1 MLREQGKR
9 QEWRDLGASRKGD
22 ETVSGEGESS
32 TLSALLDE
40 ITSHLFLTGTPGVGE
55 HQVSGW
61 LQRVAQEFEAL
72 QARNREL
79 TARVAE
85 LERELGH
92 RRQVTEE
99 ELLAELP
106 GRTARVLR
114 SAQEVG
120 EEIVQRAKE
129 HSGALAQEAGR
140 HAAEIRRRAEAE
152 AQNILRRAET
162 DAQAQL
168 NAARSSGRDIVM
180 QARELR
186 HRTLAD
192 LNERRVALE
201 QEVER
206 LQTGR
211 DRLLEAYVAIKRT
224 FDEATS
230 SFSRDDLTGVD
241 PAPHPPRPGPGDR
254 DRQERR
260 GHNGDQPPPDAG
272 RAAAPAENGRRP
284 AAGPPSR
291 YTVRVSP
298 STDQP
303 TSRTVEEWSRMLGT

>member
-1 MLREQGKR
+1 M
-9 QEWRDLGASRKGD
+9 
-22 ETVSGEGESS
+22 SGEGESS

-55 HQVSGW
+55 HQVWGW
-61 LQRVAQEFEAL
+61 LQRVSQEFEAL
-72 QARNREL
+72 RVRNRKL

-85 LERELGH
+85 LERNLGD
-92 RRQVTEE
+92 RRHVTEE

-129 HSGALAQEAGR
+129 HSGALAQEAGQN
-140 HAAEIRRRAEAE
+140 AAEIRRRAEGE
-152 AQNILRRAET
+152 AQNILRRAEM

-186 HRTLAD
+186 DRTLSD

-206 LQTGR
+206 LQVGR
-211 DRLLEAYVAIKRT
+211 DRLLEAYVAVKRT

-230 SFSRDDLTGVD
+230 SFNREELMAAETG
-241 PAPHPPRPGPGDR
+241 PHPPRRRPRGR
-254 DRQERR
+254 AMQERR
-260 GHNGDQPPPDAG
+260 GHNGDQAAPDAG
-272 RAAAPAENGRRP
+272 RAPAPPENGGRP